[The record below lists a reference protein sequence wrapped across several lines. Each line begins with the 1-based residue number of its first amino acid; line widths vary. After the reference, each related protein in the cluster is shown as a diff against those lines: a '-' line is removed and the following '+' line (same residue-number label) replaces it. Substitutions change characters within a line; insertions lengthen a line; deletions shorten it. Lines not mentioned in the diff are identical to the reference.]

1 MCVHAEHVPGR
12 FPLLGEGAGAGS
24 QGGQKGLPRM
34 FRRGGREMLGTE
46 RWHWVGEPGEGM
58 QSAAIC
64 SLMMSACGPTVVH
77 SLFILLVMDAIL
89 VKGKS
94 L

>member
-1 MCVHAEHVPGR
+1 
-12 FPLLGEGAGAGS
+12 
-24 QGGQKGLPRM
+24 
-34 FRRGGREMLGTE
+34 MLGTE

-64 SLMMSACGPTVVH
+64 SLMMSARGPTVVH